1 MQPIDAA
8 TLLAI
13 MPLANARAAQFAGPL
28 GAAMARFGINTPIRA
43 AAFLAQ
49 IAHESGQL
57 RYVRELADGK
67 AYEGR
72 KDLGNTEPGDGP
84 RFRGRG
90 LIQVT
95 GRFNYRAC
103 SLELFGDERLLD
115 NPELLEFPEYAALSA
130 AWFWAAHGCNEIA
143 DTGDFR
149 ALTRRINGGYNGL
162 AERTAFWE
170 RAERVFR
177 DTQPP
182 APVEE
187 RVISVG
193 DPTASAP
200 EPTPQPAGAPPA
212 PPAKRKTM
220 DPLTLIAT
228 FGPMIAN
235 LIPQVAKLFS
245 SGSEVATRNVA
256 AASAVFDTVVKAAD
270 AANIQQAV
278 EKMQA
283 DPALAAKVQE
293 AVVTDPAVMGL
304 LEIGGGIQKAREMN
318 LSLQNADKPFWFNP
332 AFWIT
337 MVLLMMPFM
346 LLVDMFYVHPT
357 AYEGN
362 LRTQIVTGVLGIIMM
377 GGAYWLG
384 SSIGSAK
391 KDDRAASASAAEQA
405 K

>member
-1 MQPIDAA
+1 
-8 TLLAI
+8 
-13 MPLANARAAQFAGPL
+13 MPRAGARAAQFVAPL
-28 GAAMARFGINTPIRA
+28 VAAMARFDINTSTRV

-57 RYVRELADGK
+57 RYVLELADGK

-72 KDLGNTEPGDGP
+72 ANLGNTEPGDGP

-95 GRFNYRAC
+95 GRANYRAC
-103 SLELFGDERLLD
+103 SRALFGDDRLLD
-115 NPELLEFPEYAALSA
+115 NPELLEHLEYAALSA
-130 AWFWAAHGCNEIA
+130 AWFWSANGCNELA
-143 DTGDFR
+143 DAGDFR
-149 ALTRRINGGYNGL
+149 ALTKRINGGYNGL

-170 RAERVFR
+170 RAEQALR
-177 DTQPP
+177 DTQAP

-187 RVISVG
+187 RIIDV
-193 DPTASAP
+193 PKP
-200 EPTPQPAGAPPA
+200 EPQPAPTPTPPST
-212 PPAKRKTM
+212 RKTM

-283 DPALAAKVQE
+283 DPALAAKVQQ

-318 LSLQNADKPFWFNP
+318 LSMQNADKPFWFNP

-391 KDDRAASASAAEQA
+391 KDDRAAQPSSAEQA

>member
-1 MQPIDAA
+1 
-8 TLLAI
+8 
-13 MPLANARAAQFAGPL
+13 MPRAGARAAQFVAPL
-28 GAAMARFGINTPIRA
+28 LAAMARFGINTPTRV

-57 RYVRELADGK
+57 RYVLEVADGK

-72 KDLGNTEPGDGP
+72 ATLGNTEPGDGP

-95 GRFNYRAC
+95 GRANYRAC
-103 SLELFGDERLLD
+103 SLALFGDERLLD
-115 NPELLEFPEYAALSA
+115 NPELLEHLEYAALSA
-130 AWFWAAHGCNEIA
+130 AWFWSSHDCNELA
-143 DTGDFR
+143 DAGDFR
-149 ALTRRINGGYNGL
+149 ALTKRINGGYNGL

-170 RAERVFR
+170 RAEQALR
-177 DTQPP
+177 DTQAP

-187 RVISVG
+187 RVI
-193 DPTASAP
+193 AP
-200 EPTPQPAGAPPA
+200 EPGPQPAPQAAPTPA
-212 PPAKRKTM
+212 PPSTRKTM

-278 EKMQA
+278 EKMQS
-283 DPALAAKVQE
+283 DPALAAKVQQ

-318 LSLQNADKPFWFNP
+318 LSMQNADKPFWFNP
-332 AFWIT
+332 AFWFT
-337 MVLLMMPFM
+337 MVLLAMPFM

-377 GGAYWLG
+377 AGAYWLG

-391 KDDRAASASAAEQA
+391 KDDRAAQASSAEQA